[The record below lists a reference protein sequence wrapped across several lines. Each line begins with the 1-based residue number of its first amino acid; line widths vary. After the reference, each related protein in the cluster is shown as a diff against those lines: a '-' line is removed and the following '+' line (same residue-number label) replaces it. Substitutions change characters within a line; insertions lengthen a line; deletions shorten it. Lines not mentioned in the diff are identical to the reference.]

1 MAYQN
6 RNNSYGRN
14 RGYTHNKGH
23 FSSGNDNKKPTTPY
37 NFVTLNTRV
46 VAPPVSAF
54 CKECKNKNDMRA
66 GLQEGYRQYLQD
78 LEQNGKAYSG
88 YFTVDI
94 ENLTP
99 LFINSDMDHPSFFTN
114 GEEICIAGSS
124 LRGCLRHV
132 FKIITESAMRVHHE
146 NPYAEYTVDGQR
158 IDRDQDMTDQQLFFR
173 AMASP
178 KGVSTKDKYLERI
191 ATREA
196 GILVKKGKNKNS
208 NDDYYIYETTYEDI
222 KDEDKAN
229 YNVPRIDWSEW
240 HNGTGHVFLF
250 SGHMP
255 NKKRYYQ
262 LEAPN
267 FDKARC
273 YHVPEDVIIAYKNDK
288 RRNEKS
294 DLLAKF
300 GTSDAMKMPV
310 GQGLPCFFTLTY
322 KQVESFG
329 ASLFYRLPY
338 KSTMAD
344 RVPSAVRLSDQSV
357 DFTDAVFGKNTYWRS
372 RVFVEDSYL
381 QTGEEATFEAEAE
394 SQTLLDPKPTSYQF
408 YLQSQNGTARDWD
421 DSTSI
426 RGDKIYWHRQCPW
439 QNMGKN
445 NDNKNVNRSLKPLQS
460 HHHFQGKVRF
470 EDLSVIELGALAS
483 LFSLSSLATS
493 QTSRDICYKIGMG
506 KPIGLGSVRIQAS
519 LHLPKDEGWKTLFAD
534 GHFASGTEENDMAPF
549 ISAFHEYMKEQ
560 LQGNS
565 RDWENYCQ
573 RMEELCT
580 IMDFSWSTNKKLQE
594 QVGYMDL
601 TEGKN
606 LIRNRVVLPT
616 IAEIIDGL
624 KK

>member
-1 MAYQN
+1 M
-6 RNNSYGRN
+6 
-14 RGYTHNKGH
+14 
-23 FSSGNDNKKPTTPY
+23 
-37 NFVTLNTRV
+37 
-46 VAPPVSAF
+46 
-54 CKECKNKNDMRA
+54 
-66 GLQEGYRQYLQD
+66 
-78 LEQNGKAYSG
+78 
-88 YFTVDI
+88 
-94 ENLTP
+94 EN
-99 LFINSDMDHPSFFTN
+99 PSFFTN

-158 IDRDQDMTDQQLFFR
+158 IDRDKDMTDQQLFFR

-178 KGVSTKDKYLERI
+178 KGVSTKDKYMKSI
-191 ATREA
+191 ARRDA

-208 NDDYYIYETTYEDI
+208 NDDYYIYEATYEDN

-240 HNGTGHVFLF
+240 HSGTGCVLLF
-250 SGHMP
+250 SGYMDG
-255 NKKRYYQ
+255 KKRYYK
-262 LEAPN
+262 LEAPD
-267 FDKARC
+267 FDKAHC
-273 YHVPEDVIIAYKNDK
+273 YHVPEEVIIAYKNDK
-288 RRNEKS
+288 RRNEDS

-300 GTSDAMKMPV
+300 GTPDAMKLPV
-310 GQGLPCFFTLTY
+310 GQGVPCFFIQTY

-329 ASLFYRLPY
+329 ASPFYRLPY

-381 QTGEEATFEAEAE
+381 QKGEKASFEPEAE
-394 SQTLLDPKPTSYQF
+394 SQTLLEPKPTSYQF
-408 YLQSQNGTARDWD
+408 YLQSQNGEARDWD

-426 RGDKIYWHRQCPW
+426 RGDKMYWHRQCPW
-439 QNMGKN
+439 QNTGKN
-445 NDNKNVNRSLKPLQS
+445 NDNKNVQHRFSPLQS

-470 EDLSVIELGALAS
+470 EDLSAIELGALAS
-483 LFSLSSLATS
+483 LFSLNSLATS
-493 QTSRDICYKIGMG
+493 QASCDICYKLGMG

-519 LHLPKDEGWKTLFAD
+519 LHLQKEAGWQTLFSD
-534 GHFASGTEENDMAPF
+534 GHFASGAEEGDMAPF
-549 ISAFHEYMKEQ
+549 ISAFHDYMKEQ
-560 LQGNS
+560 LQSNP

-601 TEGKN
+601 TEGKD
-606 LIRNRVVLPT
+606 LIRKRVVLPT
-616 IAEIIDGL
+616 ITEIIDGL